1 MNKFKSFSVQL
12 FFQEWTD
19 SQIYGYMMVQMCIYM
34 VQTWREYDSVNVY
47 DGVVL
52 QK

>member
-12 FFQEWTD
+12 VFQKWTD
-19 SQIYGYMMVQMCIYM
+19 SQIYGYVVVQMCMYM
-34 VQTWREYDSVNVY
+34 VQTWRECDGVNVY